1 MLDINKL
8 NQSLNLL
15 NDRLKI
21 EQAPPAELVVC
32 GGSALI
38 FTGVVTRTT
47 KDVDIVALA
56 KPGTGGNELLEAKPL
71 PDYLKKAAEQ
81 VALDLG
87 LDANWLNDGPADL
100 LKYGLP
106 QGFEN
111 RLQTKVYGQKLT
123 VHFISRVDQIHFK
136 VYAAVDS
143 GPGRHV
149 DDLLALKP
157 TTEEMESAARWVVT
171 HDPSEEFKDTLK
183 KMLKSLKYESVAE
196 HI

>member
-1 MLDINKL
+1 MIDIEKL
-8 NQSLNLL
+8 NQCLSLL
-15 NDRLKI
+15 NERLKI
-21 EQAPPAELVVC
+21 DQSPPVELVVC

-38 FTGVVTRTT
+38 FTGVVARTT

-56 KPGTGGNELLEAKPL
+56 KPGTDGKELLEAKPL
-71 PDYLKKAAEQ
+71 PDYLQKAAAQ
-81 VALDLG
+81 VASDLG

-106 QGFEN
+106 EGFKE
-111 RLQTKVYGQKLT
+111 RLQTKVYGRELT
-123 VHFISRVDQIHFK
+123 VHYISRVDQIHFK
-136 VYAAVDS
+136 VYASVDS

-157 TTEEMESAARWVVT
+157 TLAEMESAAQWVVT
-171 HDPSEEFKDTLK
+171 HNPSDEFKETLK
-183 KMLKSLKYESVAE
+183 QMLKSLKYESIVD

>member
-1 MLDINKL
+1 MIDINKL
-8 NQSLNLL
+8 NECLTLL
-15 NDRLKI
+15 NERLKI
-21 EQAPPAELVVC
+21 DEAPPAELVVC

-38 FTGVVTRTT
+38 FTGVVARTT

-56 KPGTGGNELLEAKPL
+56 KPGTGGKELLEAKPL
-71 PDYLKKAAEQ
+71 PDYLQKAAAQ
-81 VALDLG
+81 VASDLG

-106 QGFEN
+106 EGFKE
-111 RLQTKVYGQKLT
+111 RLQTKIYGQELT
-123 VHFISRVDQIHFK
+123 VHYISRVDQIHFK
-136 VYAAVDS
+136 VYASVDS

-157 TTEEMESAARWVVT
+157 TLAEMESAAQWVVT
-171 HDPSEEFKDTLK
+171 HDPSDEFKETLK
-183 KMLKSLKYESVAE
+183 QMLKSLKYESSSD

>member
-8 NQSLNLL
+8 NKSLNLL

-56 KPGTGGNELLEAKPL
+56 KPRTGGKELLEAKPL

-157 TTEEMESAARWVVT
+157 AIEEMESAAHWVVT